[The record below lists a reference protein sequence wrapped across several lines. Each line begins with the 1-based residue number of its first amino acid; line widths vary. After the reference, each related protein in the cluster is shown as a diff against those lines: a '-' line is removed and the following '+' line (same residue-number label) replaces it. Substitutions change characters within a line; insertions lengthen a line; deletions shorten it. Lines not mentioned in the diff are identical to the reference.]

1 MVVHFHSLIS
11 EHKEVEMTLNYQEK
25 VPPVGVDHID
35 YAIKR
40 TNLAVRRTMLIDAP
54 DPDVEGPT
62 TMEVGDEPQLRIVN
76 ARSVGPTLYL
86 TVKRPVNP
94 YLPEEEVDE
103 DDAEQWVEVR
113 REHHRFS
120 VQEVFNDLL
129 AEGLFVDG
137 HTVESYIAALGRAG
151 ITVTEETVSFELVG
165 NTLTVVSTEKNSLMW
180 WGQGQVKLTVSETEE
195 I

>member
-1 MVVHFHSLIS
+1 
-11 EHKEVEMTLNYQEK
+11 MTLNYQEK

-54 DPDVEGPT
+54 APNIDGPT
-62 TMEVGDEPQLRIVN
+62 TMEVGDEPELRIVS

-94 YLPEEEVDE
+94 YLPEDEVDE
-103 DDAEQWVEVR
+103 DDAKQWVDVR

-129 AEGLFVDG
+129 ADGLPVDER
-137 HTVESYIAALGRAG
+137 TVEGYITALEHVG
-151 ITVTEETVSFELVG
+151 INVTEETVSFELVG

-180 WGQGQVKLTVSETEE
+180 WGQGQVELTEHVAEQV
-195 I
+195 